1 MGVLSNRIRIL
12 HVDDEPGFAEMASEF
27 LEREDDRF
35 AVETETS
42 VSEGHTRL
50 AESDFDCIIS
60 DHDMPDQNGIEFLES
75 VREEYPDL
83 PFILYTGKG
92 SEEIA
97 SSAIS
102 AGATDYL
109 QKQSGTSQYTVL
121 SNRIRNAVEQYRV
134 NRERRRRRERQK
146 RQGDAPLELTTDK
159 TTIAGDFETALERI
173 TETAADVLDV
183 PRINVWLF
191 DDDHDTLQC
200 VDHFD
205 KPSGIHEST
214 MELDVENY
222 PAYVEALESNR
233 SIVAHNA
240 IEDPR
245 TAELRDYLEKHDV
258 QALLDSTIRSEGTV
272 VGVVCHEHVGG
283 PREWTDDETEFANDI
298 ADLVQQVLRT
308 RERIKRTSELERAR
322 DLLRHTE
329 GIADVGSWEVDPET
343 QDVYWSDHLF
353 EMLGWEDEEEPPLE
367 DALDVYVEED
377 RPRVQSA
384 VEEALGA
391 GESFAVEA
399 RFRRSDGEIRWF
411 DIRGE
416 PVIEDGKVVT
426 VRGAVHD
433 VTDRRR
439 REHVLREMYDI
450 ISNRHSSFED
460 QVQALLELGRAEL
473 DVEYG
478 TLSEI
483 RGEEYVFKFVDADS
497 ESIQPNDVVPVSATN
512 CEIVASTEQ
521 TLVLENV
528 ERDAPGETDRAG
540 FTEWG
545 ISCYIGSPIFVE
557 DEVYGTFCFYD
568 TDSRASRFSEWEET
582 LVDLMSNWVS
592 HELQRQQV
600 NERLQA
606 QNEQLEQFASIVS
619 HDLRNPLNV
628 AQGRLELAREECDS
642 GHLDGVMRAH
652 SRMTELIEDLLTLAR
667 EGDAVRELESV
678 DVASLTETCWK
689 NVATAEAT
697 LTTEITRRIQAD
709 RSRLQQLLENL
720 LRNAIEHGGENV
732 TITIG
737 ELEDGFYVEDDG
749 PGIPEDERDDVF
761 EPAYSTAEDGTG
773 FGLSIVKQIAQAH
786 GWDIQATDS
795 SEGGARFEITN
806 VESAAE

>member
-1 MGVLSNRIRIL
+1 MGSLSHRIRIL
-12 HVDDEPGFAEMASEF
+12 HVDDEPEIAEMTATF

-35 AVETETS
+35 AVETGTS
-42 VSEGHTRL
+42 ASEGL
-50 AESDFDCIIS
+50 AHLAKSDFDCIIS
-60 DHDMPDQNGIEFLES
+60 DHDMPEQNGIEFLES
-75 VREEYPDL
+75 VREEYPNL

-92 SEEIA
+92 SEKIA

-102 AGATDYL
+102 VGATDYL

-121 SNRIRNAVEQYRV
+121 ANRIRNAVEQYHV
-134 NRERRRRRERQK
+134 NHERHRRQERQK
-146 RQGDAPLELTTDK
+146 RQGDALLELTTDENV
-159 TTIAGDFETALERI
+159 IAGDFETALERI

-183 PRINVWLF
+183 PRVTVWLF
-191 DDDHDTLQC
+191 NDDHDTLQC

-205 KPSGIHEST
+205 KPSGTHERRL
-214 MELDVENY
+214 ELIVENY
-222 PAYVEALESNR
+222 PAYIEALESNR
-233 SIVAHNA
+233 SIVAPNA

-245 TAELRDYLEKHDV
+245 TAELKDYLEKHDV
-258 QALLDSTIRSEGTV
+258 QALLDSTIRSEGAV

-283 PREWTDDETEFANDI
+283 PREWTDDEIEFANDI
-298 ADLVQQVLRT
+298 ADLVQRVLRN
-308 RERIKRTSELERAR
+308 RERVERRSELERAR

-329 GIADVGSWEVDPET
+329 RIADVGSWEVNPET
-343 QDVYWSDHLF
+343 QNVYWSDHLF
-353 EMLGWEDEEEPPLE
+353 EMLGWEDDEEPPLE

-377 RPRVQSA
+377 QPQVESA
-384 VEEALGA
+384 VEEAITD

-399 RFRRSDGEIRWF
+399 RFQRSDGEIRWF
-411 DIRGE
+411 DVRGE
-416 PVIEDGKVVT
+416 PTIEDGDGVR

-450 ISNRHSSFED
+450 ISNRHSSFGD

-473 DVEYG
+473 DTEYG

-483 RGEEYVFKFVDADS
+483 RGEECVFKFVDANDQF
-497 ESIQPNDVVPVSATN
+497 IQPGDVVPVSATN
-512 CEIVASTEQ
+512 CEIVASTER
-521 TLVLENV
+521 TLVLGNIEQ
-528 ERDAPGETDRAG
+528 DAPEETDRVS

-545 ISCYIGSPIFVE
+545 ISCYIGSPVFVE

-568 TDSRASRFSEWEET
+568 TEPRADQFSEWEET
-582 LVDLMSNWVS
+582 LVDLMSGWVS

-600 NERLQA
+600 NDRLQA

-619 HDLRNPLNV
+619 HDLRSPLDV
-628 AQGRLELAREECDS
+628 AQGRLKLAREECDNE
-642 GHLDGVMRAH
+642 HLDAVMRAH
-652 SRMTELIEDLLTLAR
+652 TRMAELIEDLPTLAR
-667 EGDAVRELESV
+667 GGEGVDELESV
-678 DVASLTETCWK
+678 DLEDLTKDCWL

-697 LTTEITRRIQAD
+697 LTIDMTRRIQAG

-720 LRNAIEHGGENV
+720 LRNAIKHGGEDV
-732 TITIG
+732 TITTG

-749 PGIPEDERDDVF
+749 PGIPEDDRDDVF
-761 EPAYSTAEDGTG
+761 EAAYSTAEDGTG

-786 GWDIQATDS
+786 GWDIRATDS

-806 VESAAE
+806 VEFAAE